1 MEEFLEFESET
12 HRRLVKPDYL
22 VSLFPSRLDVSNP
35 PISVAHG
42 RERETD
48 RQGDEQQQ
56 QQEEEEEDIILLALS
71 SLSGLPPHPTH
82 PLPSRLLAKTRPF
95 AETSSSR
102 VLSPP
107 WHRSIA
113 CTCCRK
119 RKEETIREK
128 DISWRR
134 HLLDGASRRKTNV
147 YIFFFY
153 LKLLL
158 YEWVFNRCEYVR
170 TEKGASF
177 LLQETYFK

>member
-71 SLSGLPPHPTH
+71 SLSGLPRPP
-82 PLPSRLLAKTRPF
+82 PPPPSLLVYWLRLG
-95 AETSSSR
+95 
-102 VLSPP
+102 LSL
-107 WHRSIA
+107 
-113 CTCCRK
+113 
-119 RKEETIREK
+119 
-128 DISWRR
+128 R
-134 HLLDGASRRKTNV
+134 HLLPA
-147 YIFFFY
+147 FY
-153 LKLLL
+153 LLLGIDRSL
-158 YEWVFNRCEYVR
+158 ALAAAK
-170 TEKGASF
+170 EKKR
-177 LLQETYFK
+177 Q